1 VVEKPGQLTPSWP
14 MGLGSGSKRVLQ
26 VLGSN
31 LTVKGERVNPT
42 SIRVYR
48 VMGREEAHVLL

>member
-1 VVEKPGQLTPSWP
+1 